1 MLEFAERTLIAVKG
15 LRRQTEEILTSGNVK
30 DMEQY
35 KFLMGRLEG
44 YRFVREAVNGLLNKN
59 PDLQEELR

>member
-1 MLEFAERTLIAVKG
+1 MLEFAEKVLFSVKR
-15 LRRQTEEILTSGNVK
+15 LRDDTERLVVNGAVK

-44 YRFVREAVNGLLNKN
+44 YRFVEEVVKELLNKN
-59 PDLQEELR
+59 PD

>member
-1 MLEFAERTLIAVKG
+1 MLGFVERLQKEVRSLQADTEQMLITGAV
-15 LRRQTEEILTSGNVK
+15 R

-44 YRFVREAVNGLLNKN
+44 YRFVQETISALLRGSE
-59 PDLQEELR
+59 DLN

>member
-1 MLEFAERTLIAVKG
+1 MLEFVEQMHKAVRALERETTDIVVAGKV
-15 LRRQTEEILTSGNVK
+15 R

-44 YRFVREAVNGLLNKN
+44 YRFVREQMNMLLRNN
-59 PDLQEELR
+59 PDLQED

>member
-1 MLEFAERTLIAVKG
+1 MLEFAERTLIAIKG
-15 LRRQTEEILTSGNVK
+15 LRRQTEEILVSGNVK

-44 YRFVREAVNGLLNKN
+44 YKFVEMEIQHLLSKN
-59 PDLQEELR
+59 QDQ

>member
-1 MLEFAERTLIAVKG
+1 MLEFVENLQRTIRNLEKDTQDIVV
-15 LRRQTEEILTSGNVK
+15 SGKVR

-44 YRFVREAVNGLLNKN
+44 YRFVEDAVKEILSKN
-59 PDLQEELR
+59 PD

>member
-1 MLEFAERTLIAVKG
+1 MLEFTEKVLFAIKRLRDDTERMVVNGA
-15 LRRQTEEILTSGNVK
+15 VK

-44 YRFVREAVNGLLNKN
+44 YRFVEDAVKDILSKN
-59 PDLQEELR
+59 PD

>member
-1 MLEFAERTLIAVKG
+1 MLEFSESVLIAI
-15 LRRQTEEILTSGNVK
+15 RRLEKQTGDMILSGAMR

-44 YRFVREAVNGLLNKN
+44 FRFVEEAVRDLLSKN
-59 PDLQEELR
+59 SKQ

>member
-1 MLEFAERTLIAVKG
+1 MLEFAERTLIAIKA
-15 LRRQTEEILTSGNVK
+15 LRRQTEDILVSGNVK

-44 YRFVREAVNGLLNKN
+44 YKFVEMEVQELLSKN
-59 PDLQEELR
+59 QDQ

>member
-1 MLEFAERTLIAVKG
+1 MLEFAERTLIAIKG
-15 LRRQTEEILTSGNVK
+15 LRRQTEDILVSGNVK

-44 YRFVREAVNGLLNKN
+44 YKFVEMEVQELLSKN
-59 PDLQEELR
+59 QDQ

>member
-1 MLEFAERTLIAVKG
+1 MLEFAEKTLIAIKV
-15 LRRQTEEILTSGNVK
+15 LRRHTEDILVSGSVK

-44 YRFVREAVNGLLNKN
+44 YKFVEMEVQELLSKN
-59 PDLQEELR
+59 QDQ

>member
-1 MLEFAERTLIAVKG
+1 MGDSMLEFTEALLNEIKL
-15 LRRQTEEILTSGNVK
+15 LRQQTNNMVLNGGVR

-44 YRFVREAVNGLLNKN
+44 YKFVEEAVQALLRRAEN
-59 PDLQEELR
+59 

>member
-35 KFLMGRLEG
+35 RFLMGRLEG
-44 YRFVREAVNGLLNKN
+44 YKFVEMEIQHLLSK
-59 PDLQEELR
+59 DQDQ

>member
-1 MLEFAERTLIAVKG
+1 MLEFAETVFSAI
-15 LRRQTEEILTSGNVK
+15 RRLQRESHETILSGGIR

-44 YRFVREAVNGLLNKN
+44 YRYVEEAVKDLLNKN
-59 PDLQEELR
+59 PNL

>member
-1 MLEFAERTLIAVKG
+1 MLEFAEKVFFAVKR
-15 LRRQTEEILTSGNVK
+15 LREDTERMVVNGAVK

-44 YRFVREAVNGLLNKN
+44 YKFVEMAVKELLDKN
-59 PDLQEELR
+59 PD

>member
-1 MLEFAERTLIAVKG
+1 MLEFAERALIAIKG
-15 LRRQTEEILTSGNVK
+15 LRRQTEEILVSGNVK

-44 YRFVREAVNGLLNKN
+44 YKFVEMEVQHLLSK
-59 PDLQEELR
+59 DQDQ

>member
-1 MLEFAERTLIAVKG
+1 MLEFAERTLIAIKG
-15 LRRQTEEILTSGNVK
+15 LRRQTEDILVSGNVK

-44 YRFVREAVNGLLNKN
+44 YKFVEMEVQDLLSK
-59 PDLQEELR
+59 DQDQ

>member
-1 MLEFAERTLIAVKG
+1 MLEFAEKTLIAVKG
-15 LRRQTEEILTSGNVK
+15 LRRQTEEILTSGKVK

-44 YRFVREAVNGLLNKN
+44 YKFVEMEVQDLLSK
-59 PDLQEELR
+59 DQDQ

>member
-1 MLEFAERTLIAVKG
+1 MLEFAETVLSSV
-15 LRRQTEEILTSGNVK
+15 RRLQKETNETILGGGIR

-44 YRFVREAVNGLLNKN
+44 FRFVEEAVKELLSKN
-59 PDLQEELR
+59 PNL